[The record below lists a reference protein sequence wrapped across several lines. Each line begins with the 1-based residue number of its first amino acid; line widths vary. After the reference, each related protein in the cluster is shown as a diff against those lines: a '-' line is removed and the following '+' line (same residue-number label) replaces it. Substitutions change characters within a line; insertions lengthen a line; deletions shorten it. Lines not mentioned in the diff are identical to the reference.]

1 MCISTTIRWIN
12 VLLKLI
18 PSITSFSYPSTS
30 KLKKCISLILFL
42 VNNESNVL
50 QLYLVGAFCENYY
63 LGTNRETWDVDLI
76 LRGDIQD
83 YTELKD
89 ILNKSIEIGFKH
101 NILIDIAWRNILPNL
116 NLFPQEKIITYTN
129 VEQYTL
135 ETEWKQSVEGEIKEI
150 LSGLYYVKFNPIKT
164 YNKFI
169 IANKCPKFFS
179 PFRSWYYKAYIIC
192 VCSAR
197 INLFILL

>member
-1 MCISTTIRWIN
+1 MFYYKRGDIEVTDPWKRQSKESFESFLIDFQQ
-12 VLLKLI
+12 LKGI
-18 PSITSFSYPSTS
+18 QNYQ
-30 KLKKCISLILFL
+30 
-42 VNNESNVL
+42 V
-50 QLYLVGAFCENYY
+50 YLVGAFCENYY

-150 LSGLYYVKFNPIKT
+150 LSGLYYVKFNPIKA

-169 IANKCPKFFS
+169 SKN
-179 PFRSWYYKAYIIC
+179 YTLNYKKIE
-192 VCSAR
+192 
-197 INLFILL
+197 F

>member
-1 MCISTTIRWIN
+1 MFYYKRGDIEVTDPWKRPSKESFESFLIDFQQ
-12 VLLKLI
+12 LKGI
-18 PSITSFSYPSTS
+18 QNYQ
-30 KLKKCISLILFL
+30 
-42 VNNESNVL
+42 V
-50 QLYLVGAFCENYY
+50 YLVGAFCENYY

-116 NLFPQEKIITYTN
+116 NLLSQEKIITYTD
-129 VEQYTL
+129 VIQYTL

-150 LSGLYYVKFNPIKT
+150 LSGLYYVKFNPIKA

-169 IANKCPKFFS
+169 SKN
-179 PFRSWYYKAYIIC
+179 YTLNYKKIE
-192 VCSAR
+192 
-197 INLFILL
+197 F